1 MSPVIK
7 LVVQLTILWFKQVPA
22 TRILITGA
30 RGSGKST
37 QARILAET
45 LDLFHI
51 KFRDYL
57 QELVIGKTKKF
68 LEPER
73 EEDREKFELELS
85 AEISII
91 KIQTFHGFQKMNH
104 ISYSIIKL
112 SAETIQFILLT

>member
-1 MSPVIK
+1 M
-7 LVVQLTILWFKQVPA
+7 PA

-37 QARILAET
+37 QARILAEK
-45 LDLFHI
+45 LDLFHV

-73 EEDREKFELELS
+73 EEDREEDEEEEEEEEDENSL
-85 AEISII
+85 
-91 KIQTFHGFQKMNH
+91 
-104 ISYSIIKL
+104 
-112 SAETIQFILLT
+112 